1 MAFEIRPQI
10 RAALELIRLDL
21 AFGAGFFVVAG
32 ECFAFG
38 GLPPV
43 REVLLGFVALFFI
56 SGSAN
61 VANDYFDREVDRVNL
76 PTRPLPSGRIS
87 VRGLWL
93 LFLVCSVAGLAAAA
107 FLGPP
112 VLLLAA
118 VFWGIALLYNVK
130 LKEYGIAGN
139 LVVATCV
146 SMTVLLGGI
155 VAGSVNGLVL
165 TFAALAFLF
174 DLAAEIASD
183 AMDMEGDTLR
193 SPDGLAK
200 RYGRDRTLIISGLI
214 LGVFAA
220 LAFLPA
226 VTGWLG
232 TGYLVLAALFGI
244 WTIWCTVNLVMS
256 RTSIAGRMQVRRLYL
271 AWGLFVVVTTV
282 SMIL

>member
-1 MAFEIRPQI
+1 MAFKIGPGI

-32 ECFAFG
+32 ECFALG
-38 GLPPV
+38 GLPPA

-61 VANDYFDREVDRVNL
+61 VANDYFDRDVDRVNI

-107 FLGPP
+107 LLGPP

-118 VFWGIALLYNVK
+118 VFWGIALFYNIK

-146 SMTVLLGGI
+146 SVTVIFGGI
-155 VAGSVNGLVL
+155 VAGAVNGLVV

-183 AMDMEGDTLR
+183 AMDIEGDTLR
-193 SPDGLAK
+193 STGGLAK
-200 RYGRDRTLIISGLI
+200 RYGRDRALRVAAIILD
-214 LGVFAA
+214 VFVA

-232 TGYLVLAALFGI
+232 TGYLVLAALFGTG
-244 WTIWCTVNLVMS
+244 TIWCTVNLIMS
-256 RTSIAGRMQVRRLYL
+256 RTSVAGRAQVRRLYL
-271 AWGLFVVVTTV
+271 AWGLFVIVTAV
-282 SMIL
+282 SLIR